1 MSNDPFVSI
10 NPKPVYLQS
19 NLRALKS
26 DDFKLERVLHCRA
39 VVGDDSETPSGEGKA
54 VARAILKHL
63 GKPEHVLST
72 IDKFSFFADPKDQQ
86 SLERDGSNPQ
96 FVLAVSCNGY
106 GKSPAKFVDFD
117 CASVCTSSIIFET
130 TPSAFKRSLLPD
142 GEWQWCRT

>member
-10 NPKPVYLQS
+10 NPKTVALQT

-39 VVGDDSETPSGEGKA
+39 VVGDDSETPSGESKA

-86 SLERDGSNPQ
+86 TLERDRRNRQ
-96 FVLAVSCNGY
+96 FVLIVSFSGY
-106 GKSPAKFVDFD
+106 GKPPAGFADFD
-117 CASVCTSSIIFET
+117 
-130 TPSAFKRSLLPD
+130 
-142 GEWQWCRT
+142 